1 MQRTVL
7 VECQSLLNRH
17 EFLTAK
23 DVCEIVNKVPVSANL
38 WIRPRH
44 VRRIRMGE
52 WPRRKWSLNGERMVQ
67 HILLHM
73 WEWQKLQNANQITP
87 RSA

>member
-1 MQRTVL
+1 MQHTVL

-17 EFLTAK
+17 AYLTAK
-23 DVCEIVNKVPVSANL
+23 DVCQIVNKLGSANI

-44 VRRIRMGE
+44 VRCIRMGE
-52 WPRRKWSLNGERMVQ
+52 WPRRKWSLSGERMVQ
-67 HILLHM
+67 RILLQM
-73 WEWQKLQNANQITP
+73 REWQKLQNANPITP